1 MIKKGVYVQTIKKKI
16 VAFKEMN
23 DDQLAGL
30 IHDAFYEYC
39 TRQVKAGV
47 SQSDSISNL
56 MKILRG
62 VNKNEKE

>member
-1 MIKKGVYVQTIKKKI
+1 
-16 VAFKEMN
+16 MN